1 VTGDGVGR
9 TAGTRQ
15 LTLGPEPVNVPGP
28 VHSNVREPTGVS
40 LSVTVADN
48 VTVSSMSAKPEG
60 WLFREPM
67 LLMLFTTGGWLA
79 PDGATRLK
87 RPVRIAVAPPEVT
100 LTSTGPGL
108 GSGAVVAEMTVE
120 PRTLTSV
127 AGRPPIMTVA
137 SAAKP
142 VPLIVTG
149 VPPVVLP
156 ACGVMA
162 ATESL
167 VGAGPT
173 GEELEQDP
181 SSHPAASKKGVREI
195 Q

>member
-1 VTGDGVGR
+1 
-9 TAGTRQ
+9 
-15 LTLGPEPVNVPGP
+15 
-28 VHSNVREPTGVS
+28 
-40 LSVTVADN
+40 
-48 VTVSSMSAKPEG
+48 
-60 WLFREPM
+60 M
-67 LLMLFTTGGWLA
+67 LLTTGGWLA

-87 RPVRIAVAPPEVT
+87 RPVRIAVALPEVT
-100 LTSTGPGL
+100 LTSAGPAL
-108 GSGAVVAEMTVE
+108 GSGAVVAEMTVV
-120 PRTLTSV
+120 PRTLTLV

-156 ACGVMA
+156 ACGVMPV
-162 ATESL
+162 TESL

-173 GEELEQDP
+173 GEELAEHDP
-181 SSHPAASKKGVREI
+181 SSHPAVSKKGVREI